1 MPVLHFIAIR
11 WMLYVLEILVACG
24 PFFGRQ
30 PRRKC
35 FYVSLVVG
43 LVLLGAAITG
53 MAFLQAWWLEQ
64 AHYDPVVSTVASII
78 GYLLFPTLVF
88 LVEYAIFDSSIG
100 TTLSCLVQSCAVRSL
115 AFAIYI
121 LFIQLI
127 GQDYNFLVI
136 TGLTNVGN
144 LFIYLGFFA
153 FSYGGFFFL
162 TRRSLSRRSPH
173 LSNTVL
179 WIYLGVL
186 VTMLTIHAIGEY
198 YNEDNKTLYIVFVL
212 SEITTYLVLFLSD
225 YLIRR
230 NDELQAENQVV
241 TQLMQEQAR
250 QFKFSKANAE
260 DLRVKAHD
268 LKHQVRVLREGGPE
282 AEKLLSS
289 LETDI
294 DEFESTIYLDN
305 EVLNIVLREKWG
317 YCKKHRIRLSYT
329 GDPNAFQSVPPVD
342 LFALS
347 GNVLDNAIEATMK
360 LSDKSKRVI
369 SASIY
374 HRNGMSTF
382 RCDNFY
388 EGELSIKQGRIQTSK
403 TDTFSHGF
411 GIRSI
416 ERIAKRYGGVVD
428 IKAEKGIFVLK
439 VSIPDEE

>member
-30 PRRKC
+30 PRRKY
-35 FYVSLVVG
+35 FYVSLAVG
-43 LVLLGAAITG
+43 LVLIGTTIMG
-53 MAFLQAWWLEQ
+53 MAFLQSWWLEQ
-64 AHYDPVVSTVASII
+64 AHYDPVVSTTASII
-78 GYLLFPTLVF
+78 GYLLFPTLIF

-100 TTLSCLVQSCAVRSL
+100 TTLSSLVQSCAVRSL

-127 GQDYNFLVI
+127 GQDYNFLAI
-136 TGLTNVGN
+136 SGLANVGN

-162 TRRSLSRRSPH
+162 TRRSLSRGSPH
-173 LSNTVL
+173 LSRTVL

-186 VTMLTIHAIGEY
+186 VMMLTIHAIGEY

-268 LKHQVRVLREGGPE
+268 LKHQTAILV
-282 AEKLLSS
+282 
-289 LETDI
+289 
-294 DEFESTIYLDN
+294 
-305 EVLNIVLREKWG
+305 
-317 YCKKHRIRLSYT
+317 RIR
-329 GDPNAFQSVPPVD
+329 
-342 LFALS
+342 
-347 GNVLDNAIEATMK
+347 
-360 LSDKSKRVI
+360 
-369 SASIY
+369 
-374 HRNGMSTF
+374 HR
-382 RCDNFY
+382 
-388 EGELSIKQGRIQTSK
+388 
-403 TDTFSHGF
+403 
-411 GIRSI
+411 
-416 ERIAKRYGGVVD
+416 
-428 IKAEKGIFVLK
+428 
-439 VSIPDEE
+439 